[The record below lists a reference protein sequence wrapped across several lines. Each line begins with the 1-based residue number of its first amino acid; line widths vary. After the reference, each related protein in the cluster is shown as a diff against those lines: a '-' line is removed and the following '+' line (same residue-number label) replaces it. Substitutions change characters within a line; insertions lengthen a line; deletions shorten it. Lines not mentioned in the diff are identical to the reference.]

1 MEHEGRGLPET
12 EPVPPSARRRMLK
25 KSKSLLVAG
34 KLASAKKWVKG
45 IFVGK
50 GGEEGREQ
58 GKGEMEGEGGEGDGK
73 EEEERG
79 REREVGTVVG
89 HRMTSRGRMEGY
101 F

>member
-1 MEHEGRGLPET
+1 M
-12 EPVPPSARRRMLK
+12 PPSARRRMLK

-45 IFVGK
+45 VFVGK

-58 GKGEMEGEGGEGDGK
+58 GKGEMGGEGGEGEGGEGDGK